1 MNFLYEKV
9 AYLNGL
15 IDGMELDES
24 TKEGKALVMI
34 AEILEDIVE
43 VLEEMDEDQAEME
56 EYVELMD
63 EDLSNVE
70 DELFGEFDI
79 EEFDDEDL
87 DDVDLAGD
95 VYVEE

>member
-43 VLEEMDEDQAEME
+43 VLEEMDED
-56 EYVELMD
+56 
-63 EDLSNVE
+63 LSNVE

-87 DDVDLAGD
+87 DDVDLAED

>member
-1 MNFLYEKV
+1 MDYLYEKV

-24 TKEGKALVMI
+24 TKEGKALIVI

-43 VLEEMDEDQAEME
+43 ALEELDEDQAEIE

-79 EEFDDEDL
+79 DDFEDEDDEDL
-87 DDVDLAGD
+87 
-95 VYVEE
+95 EEVAYDEE

>member
-1 MNFLYEKV
+1 MDYLYEKV

-24 TKEGKALVMI
+24 TKEGKALIVI

-43 VLEEMDEDQAEME
+43 ALEELDEDQAEME

-79 EEFDDEDL
+79 DDFEDEDDEDL
-87 DDVDLAGD
+87 
-95 VYVEE
+95 EEVAYDEE

>member
-1 MNFLYEKV
+1 MDYLYEKV

-15 IDGMELDES
+15 IDGMELDEN
-24 TKEGKALVMI
+24 TKEGKALIVI

-43 VLEEMDEDQAEME
+43 ALEEIDEDQADME

-79 EEFDDEDL
+79 DDFEEEDDEDL
-87 DDVDLAGD
+87 
-95 VYVEE
+95 EEVAYEEE

>member
-1 MNFLYEKV
+1 MDYLYEKV

-24 TKEGKALVMI
+24 TKEGKALIVI

-43 VLEEMDEDQAEME
+43 ALEELDEDQAEME

-79 EEFDDEDL
+79 DDFDDED
-87 DDVDLAGD
+87 DEDL
-95 VYVEE
+95 EEVAYDEE

>member
-1 MNFLYEKV
+1 MDYLYEKV

-15 IDGMELDES
+15 IDGMELDEN
-24 TKEGKALVMI
+24 TKEGKALIVI
-34 AEILEDIVE
+34 AEILEDIIE
-43 VLEEMDEDQAEME
+43 ALEEIDEDQADME

-79 EEFDDEDL
+79 DDFEEEDDEDL
-87 DDVDLAGD
+87 
-95 VYVEE
+95 EEVAYEEE

>member
-1 MNFLYEKV
+1 MDFLYEKV

-24 TKEGKALVMI
+24 TKEGKALIVI
-34 AEILEDIVE
+34 AEILEDMVA
-43 VLEEMDEDQAEME
+43 VLEEIEEDQADME

-70 DELFGEFDI
+70 EELFGDFDI
-79 EEFDDEDL
+79 EEL
-87 DDVDLAGD
+87 DDDFDEAD
-95 VYVEE
+95 YIEE

>member
-1 MNFLYEKV
+1 MDYLYEKV

-24 TKEGKALVMI
+24 TKEGKALIVI

-43 VLEEMDEDQAEME
+43 ALEEIDEDQAEME

-79 EEFDDEDL
+79 DDFEDEDDEDL
-87 DDVDLAGD
+87 
-95 VYVEE
+95 EEVAYDEE

>member
-1 MNFLYEKV
+1 MEFLYEKV

-24 TKEGKALVMI
+24 TKEGKALIVI

-43 VLEEMDEDQAEME
+43 ELEDVMESQSEME
-56 EYVELMD
+56 EFLDLMD

-70 DELFGEFDI
+70 EEIFGEFEVD
-79 EEFDDEDL
+79 ELDDED
-87 DDVDLAGD
+87 
-95 VYVEE
+95 VEELEYDEE

>member
-1 MNFLYEKV
+1 MDYLYEKV

-24 TKEGKALVMI
+24 TKEGKALIVI

-43 VLEEMDEDQAEME
+43 ALEELDEDQAEME

-79 EEFDDEDL
+79 DEFEDEDDEDL
-87 DDVDLAGD
+87 
-95 VYVEE
+95 EEVAYDEE